1 MKNDATG
8 HRYLRAV
15 LAGSCILAIT
25 HSATAADGLIRKRM
39 PDRGVYQPPTLVA
52 GQVETVPTT
61 ALPTP
66 TPTSRRRAA
75 PVNLVAAPAVSAEA
89 QDENE
94 AASNDSNES
103 LRELPM
109 PVVLE
114 SVETQTQ
121 SPQLKTVSY
130 EQASAAPAVPKARR
144 SQPTQHVETCSC
156 QSCRSGQAPA
166 TMAYGEEVIYDD
178 EVVYSEPSYDLGC
191 DAGGCDSMG
200 CNRCGDNHWFGSVE
214 LLLMFRNGD
223 HLPPLV
229 TTDQLDANFQVL
241 SGAEKVFDEMTAGG
255 RLTIG
260 MWLDPYKDRSV
271 VGRLWFA
278 GEDSHDFTANDSSAS
293 VFGRPF
299 FDVEFGQQGFQVIAE
314 PGVASGEVS
323 VHADSQIAGG
333 DVSIRQLWYKDRGAT
348 VDLLYGYQYMRVEE
362 NLRISS
368 RSTSLS
374 GVDAGA
380 ILSLEDS
387 FGIENDFHGAQI
399 GVSTFYRE
407 GDWSLSTLAKA
418 AFGNT
423 RRRVDLSGNQ
433 TISIDGDSASQ
444 PNGLLVRNS
453 NAGVHDDNTFG
464 WVPEL
469 DLTLGWQR
477 FPSFDVTFGY
487 HIIAMTHALRPSG
500 VIDPELGTDL
510 SDATNRP
517 LAVFRKDTVYVQG
530 LHFGLSYIY

>member
-8 HRYLRAV
+8 HRYLRAL
-15 LAGSCILAIT
+15 LAGSCILAMT
-25 HSATAADGLIRKRM
+25 NGGFADGLIRKKT
-39 PDRGVYQPPTLVA
+39 PDRQVYQPPTLVA
-52 GQVETVPTT
+52 GQVQ
-61 ALPTP
+61 
-66 TPTSRRRAA
+66 AA
-75 PVNLVAAPAVSAEA
+75 PPRDAGIRNQLVKSPVVDRQRDSAVEV
-89 QDENE
+89 QGIP
-94 AASNDSNES
+94 
-103 LRELPM
+103 L
-109 PVVLE
+109 PVVLAE
-114 SVETQTQ
+114 NPVDLQ
-121 SPQLKTVSY
+121 SDNRGVQTVSY
-130 EQASAAPAVPKARR
+130 EGTDAVEAAAVRKATRVATTKHAVPIH
-144 SQPTQHVETCSC
+144 QPITEQQVATCGCQSC
-156 QSCRSGQAPA
+156 QSGAS
-166 TMAYGEEVIYDD
+166 MDVAYSHDTFSED
-178 EVVYSEPSYDLGC
+178 VVYQDSGYDLAC

-200 CNRCGDNHWFGSVE
+200 CDPCGPSDWFGSVE

-229 TTDQLDANFQVL
+229 TTDQLDASFEVL
-241 SGAEKVFDEMTAGG
+241 SGAEKVFDDMTVGG
-255 RLTIG
+255 RLTLG

-278 GEDSHDFTANDSSAS
+278 GEETYDFTANDSTAS
-293 VFGRPF
+293 TFGRPF
-299 FDVEFGQQGFQVIAE
+299 FDVELDQQGFQVIAE
-314 PGVASGEVS
+314 PGIASGEVS
-323 VHADSQIAGG
+323 VHADSQIFGG
-333 DVSIRQLWYKDRGAT
+333 DVSIRQLWYKNHGAT

-362 NLRISS
+362 NLTINS

-380 ILSLEDS
+380 ILSLEDA
-387 FGIENDFHGAQI
+387 FEIQNDFHGAQI
-399 GVSTFYRE
+399 GVSSFYRE
-407 GDWSLSTLAKA
+407 GCWSVSTLAKA

-433 TISIDGDSASQ
+433 TISIDGDTAQTPS
-444 PNGLLVRNS
+444 GLLVRDSNS
-453 NAGVHDDNTFG
+453 GVHDDNTFG

-517 LAVFRKDTVYVQG
+517 LAVFRKDTVYLQG